1 VSEPSSRRSFLFG
14 RQATADDHWSKFL
27 AALRRE
33 CRGPVTLVADHQAR
47 LNPLLLDDVIQA
59 RHLCQTHDVV
69 MSLEGV
75 PLPESDQS
83 KLVLWVQAGS
93 AWGSVIP
100 LGDTGMWRV
109 DAGCPMAV
117 AQAAG
122 LLAADWPDSM
132 TNVAQWFAQAYRGEP
147 LALTPLADHLV
158 SVDWML
164 PDGTI
169 EVFGA
174 FGTSDSQPL
183 SSLSAQKRV
192 PALFE
197 LAMNPDVQQ
206 AFQARQWPLRFHLD
220 ALMDQ
225 ASVNLAHVFVGHGG
239 ALGWL
244 VAATFHKRE
253 SALQPASGGKE
264 MAWLA
269 DIDQAIKRIVDPDE
283 VFLSLPDQ
291 TE

>member
-1 VSEPSSRRSFLFG
+1 MSEPSSRRSFLFG

-27 AALRRE
+27 AALRRD
-33 CRGPVTLVADHQAR
+33 CRGPVTLVADYQAR

-59 RHLCQTHDVV
+59 RQLCQAHDVL
-69 MSLEGV
+69 MALEGV
-75 PLPESDQS
+75 PLPELDQS

-100 LGDTGMWRV
+100 LGDTGRWRV
-109 DAGCPMAV
+109 DAGCPLAV

-122 LLAADWPDSM
+122 LLSDDWPGSI

-147 LALTPLADHLV
+147 LALTQLADHLV

-174 FGTSDSQPL
+174 FGTGDSQPL

-197 LAMNPDVQQ
+197 LAVNLDVQQ
-206 AFQARQWPLRFHLD
+206 ASEGGRWPMRFHLD
-220 ALMDQ
+220 ALMDP
-225 ASVNLAHVFVGHGG
+225 ASINLAHGFVGHGG
-239 ALGWL
+239 SLGWL
-244 VAATFHKRE
+244 VAATFNKRE
-253 SALQPASGGKE
+253 SPLRPVAADKE
-264 MAWLA
+264 TVWLA
-269 DIDQAIKRIVDPDE
+269 DIDQAVKRIIDPDE
-283 VFLSLPDQ
+283 VFLSLPD
-291 TE
+291 